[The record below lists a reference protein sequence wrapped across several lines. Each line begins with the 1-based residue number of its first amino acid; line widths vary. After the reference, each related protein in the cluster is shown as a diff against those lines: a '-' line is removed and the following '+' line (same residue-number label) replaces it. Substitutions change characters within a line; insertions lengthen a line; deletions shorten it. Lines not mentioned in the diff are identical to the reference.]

1 MLIGRGKMPL
11 PKTLKDEK
19 ILESRAMMIPDA
31 QNKVDYFFDSVQKL
45 LEKNQAPGV
54 KWEMGEVTTNFWK
67 GLFGKKRDYIL
78 VTNEALN
85 EYKIYIGAREYGT
98 NLDIQYFLTCEP
110 GLFKKMDERS
120 DKSMGMMTI
129 LDIFAQ
135 QDLRAYST
143 VVRRC
148 IKEVAKTLVKEL
160 GQDIANIENDSKG
173 FLEVW

>member
-1 MLIGRGKMPL
+1 MPL

-19 ILESRAMMIPDA
+19 ILESRAMIIAGA
-31 QNKVDYFFDSVQKL
+31 QNKVDYVFDNVQKL

-54 KWEMGEVTTNFWK
+54 KWELGEVTPSFLK
-67 GLFGKKRDYIL
+67 GLFGRKRDYLL
-78 VTNEALN
+78 VTNEALDD
-85 EYKIYIGAREYGT
+85 YKIYIGVREYGN
-98 NLDIQYFLTCEP
+98 NLDVQYFLTCEP
-110 GLFKKMDERS
+110 GLFKKMGDRV
-120 DKSMGMMTI
+120 DKSMGMITV

-148 IKEVAKTLVKEL
+148 IKEVLGTLAKEL
-160 GQDIANIENDSKG
+160 GQDISNIESDSKG